1 MVKSSQVVGTSMQC
15 NRAPIKWGEINGE
28 AGILLARARDYIFWH
43 VLEFEFV
50 AIKLPEA
57 LFAMMA

>member
-1 MVKSSQVVGTSMQC
+1 MQC

-28 AGILLARARDYIFWH
+28 AGILLAGARDYIFWH